1 MAHCAARVGQERIK
15 TVILLLFSE
24 EIITDTLSLKVHPP
38 LFFNSDFFLL
48 YPVFLQSPLI
58 IKHVLFLPLPSFFFL
73 LQSFKQQFALFFFLT
88 LFPFFFYSFLF
99 LQSTF
104 LFLVTSLLLLS
115 L

>member
-48 YPVFLQSPLI
+48 YPVFLRSPLI

-73 LQSFKQQFALFFFLT
+73 LQSFKQQFALFFFLMFLFLFLT

-104 LFLVTSLLLLS
+104 LFL
-115 L
+115 